1 MPRVT
6 RLFVFFVCRRAFS
19 AAVFSTIVENSSHDI
34 LERLCVAGDIR
45 GSTFLE
51 PKASWDPPDLPTVE
65 DFLKS
70 KGLGVVP
77 V

>member
-1 MPRVT
+1 M
-6 RLFVFFVCRRAFS
+6 
-19 AAVFSTIVENSSHDI
+19 DI
-34 LERLCVAGDIR
+34 LERICVAGDIR
-45 GSTFLE
+45 GSTFLG
-51 PKASWDPPDLPTVE
+51 PKASWDPPDLPSVE